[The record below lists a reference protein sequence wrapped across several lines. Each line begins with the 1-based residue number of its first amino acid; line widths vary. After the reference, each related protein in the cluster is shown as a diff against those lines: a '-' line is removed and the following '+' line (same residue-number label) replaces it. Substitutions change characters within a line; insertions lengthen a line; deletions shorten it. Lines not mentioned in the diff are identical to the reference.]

1 MRVHIAL
8 SYRNLTV
15 IARDA
20 ASAEANRLLVVTDS
34 KEEFLKHY
42 KGTKEWDTAT
52 PVAGGWRL
60 AAGGAAAGQKTTAA
74 NGEEDDDGQEDD
86 EDEYLLRGIH
96 ASQNPPIFH
105 CVLVHF
111 MTYVFLGVHVG
122 TRKKRRRTMMRSV
135 RRRLTRR
142 EPS

>member
-60 AAGGAAAGQKTTAA
+60 AGRQQGRKLPLQTARKMTMGRRMMKMSTYS
-74 NGEEDDDGQEDD
+74 GE
-86 EDEYLLRGIH
+86 YTRHKIH
-96 ASQNPPIFH
+96 QFSI
-105 CVLVHF
+105 
-111 MTYVFLGVHVG
+111 VFW
-122 TRKKRRRTMMRSV
+122 SI
-135 RRRLTRR
+135 
-142 EPS
+142 S